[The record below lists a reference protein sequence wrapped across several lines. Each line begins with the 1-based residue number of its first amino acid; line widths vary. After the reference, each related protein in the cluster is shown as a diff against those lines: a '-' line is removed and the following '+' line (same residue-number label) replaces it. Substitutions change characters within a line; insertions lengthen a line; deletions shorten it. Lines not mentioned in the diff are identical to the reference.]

1 MALCIKPGVRFDK
14 FSPQILL
21 GLYIVHKVYEEHNQ
35 ICTVTSGTDGKH
47 GPRSRHPS
55 GNAVDIRSKSIA
67 PSSEKVRMLEICRH
81 RLGSN
86 YDMILELD
94 GKPNEHFHLEY
105 DPK

>member
-1 MALCIKPGVRFDK
+1 
-14 FSPQILL
+14 
-21 GLYIVHKVYEEHNQ
+21 
-35 ICTVTSGTDGKH
+35 
-47 GPRSRHPS
+47 
-55 GNAVDIRSKSIA
+55 
-67 PSSEKVRMLEICRH
+67 MLEICRH